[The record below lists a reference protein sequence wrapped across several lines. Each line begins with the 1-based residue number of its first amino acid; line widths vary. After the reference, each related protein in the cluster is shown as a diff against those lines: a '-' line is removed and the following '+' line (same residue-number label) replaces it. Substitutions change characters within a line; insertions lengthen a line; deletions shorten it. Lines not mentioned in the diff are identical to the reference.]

1 MGRNLV
7 IVTVIFR
14 LPSILLYLLTYCTA
28 RSPYRP
34 APRDDLN
41 DK

>member
-1 MGRNLV
+1 MNLV

-14 LPSILLYLLTYCTA
+14 LPSILLYMLSYCTA
-28 RSPYRP
+28 RSAYRT
-34 APRDDLN
+34 APLDDNLN